1 MRLGKVVGTVVAT
14 QKTAALVGAKLL
26 IVQEVDATDMSLKAT
41 FNVAVDTVGVGARTG
56 ELVLTVA
63 GSSARLTDMTAQ
75 MPIDTAIVAVVD
87 SVEVHGQR
95 VYPS

>member
-14 QKTAALVGAKLL
+14 QKAATLVGAKLL
-26 IVQEVDATDMSLKAT
+26 IVQEVDPTDLALKST

-63 GSSARLTDMTAQ
+63 GSSARLTDSTAQ
-75 MPIDTAIVAVVD
+75 MPIDTAIIAVVD
-87 SVEVHGQR
+87 TVELHGRQ
-95 VYPS
+95 VYPA